1 MFARRCL
8 CVRNCWQHGRV
19 GTLLGTLGPCLWG
32 VLQSGHFWRFHTS
45 CNVVSCGRRGASED
59 TPTCFIICRK
69 SFCVTGAILL
79 RGNRITLEHSQQHHF
94 GTQPFWH
101 HFGTQNATYHQTT
114 ANKTDI
120 RFTDRRSTLEASRVP
135 KRCLYQKKA
144 PMRNVVF
151 RSMSPSATPATQNE
165 IPFRLLVG

>member
-1 MFARRCL
+1 MVTFGGFTRR
-8 CVRNCWQHGRV
+8 VTSFRV
-19 GTLLGTLGPCLWG
+19 AGMAL
-32 VLQSGHFWRFHTS
+32 R
-45 CNVVSCGRRGASED
+45 D

-79 RGNRITLEHSQQHHF
+79 RGNRVTLEHSQKHHF

-135 KRCLYQKKA
+135 KRCLYQKKGPHEKCSLQVDVTKCHA
-144 PMRNVVF
+144 CH
-151 RSMSPSATPATQNE
+151 TK
-165 IPFRLLVG
+165 